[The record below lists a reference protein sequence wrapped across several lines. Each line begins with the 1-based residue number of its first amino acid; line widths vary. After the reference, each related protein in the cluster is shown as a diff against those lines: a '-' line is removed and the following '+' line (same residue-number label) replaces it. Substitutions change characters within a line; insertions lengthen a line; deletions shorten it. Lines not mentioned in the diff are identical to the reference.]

1 MQLTVVADHDGRVV
15 NVDVRGSAVCGDYF
29 VEVSMHAQ
37 CLTASQPT
45 PRPAQL
51 DPSDDLATLGAILEA
66 ETGIPSSA
74 QHLLFNGQPLR
85 PSEPLGAQGL
95 GDGDLIVLVQTAP
108 APAHQRPGRSQGP
121 AGPTRAGP
129 MGMEMRPDGSAV
141 DPEGLMRALAGAP
154 EALEHLPSALS
165 AAIRAGDAQAF
176 QSELRALANERKR
189 AQEEEV
195 RFARLAME
203 DPMNPE
209 VQRRLEEAIRQKNVV
224 ENFEAALEYNPEA
237 FGTVTMLCVRVVGW
251 ERVDEDAYLER
262 TSRLDKGRTC

>member
-1 MQLTVVADHDGRVV
+1 
-15 NVDVRGSAVCGDYF
+15 
-29 VEVSMHAQ
+29 MHAH
-37 CLTASQPT
+37 CLTACEPLAPS
-45 PRPAQL
+45 AQL

-95 GDGDLIVLVQTAP
+95 GDGDLIMLVQAAP
-108 APAHQRPGRSQGP
+108 APAHQRPGHSQGS
-121 AGPTRAGP
+121 AAPTRAGP

-237 FGTVTMLCVRVVGW
+237 FGTVTMLCARVVGW
-251 ERVDEDAYLER
+251 ERVDEDEHWEWCPQI
-262 TSRLDKGRTC
+262 GRGLYVLGGAAWTYN

>member
-1 MQLTVVADHDGRVV
+1 M
-15 NVDVRGSAVCGDYF
+15 
-29 VEVSMHAQ
+29 
-37 CLTASQPT
+37 
-45 PRPAQL
+45 
-51 DPSDDLATLGAILEA
+51 ATLGAILEA
-66 ETGIPSSA
+66 ETGIPSSG

-95 GDGDLIVLVQTAP
+95 GDGDLIMLVQTAL
-108 APAHQRPGRSQGP
+108 APARQRPGHSQGSTRT
-121 AGPTRAGP
+121 TRAGP

-237 FGTVTMLCVRVVGW
+237 FGTVTMLCVWRGLW
-251 ERVDEDAYLER
+251 GGKRVDEDAHWEC